1 MRKGNFKLRRCFFF
15 FLILSGAGSVV
26 LAQEP
31 EFRTSISS
39 SKIAQHSVFEVQF
52 ELLNANGLDFRPPS
66 FEHFRVV
73 GGPSIGS
80 STMVINGAVNR
91 SQSWSYSLLAI
102 TQGKL
107 SIGAA
112 TVVAG
117 SKKFITRPVAV
128 EVIAQKDLAK
138 QGSSS
143 SSREPVI
150 LRAETD
156 RKAYYPGQQI
166 LLTYRLLF
174 RENVQTVSTL
184 DEDDYADF
192 FVQHF
197 SDFSREASYETI
209 NGLQFTSRII
219 KSIALFAHQSGT
231 YTIDPMVM
239 SAGINAPFPGNQG
252 FFTMRRI
259 QDVQVASEPL
269 TITILPLPIGAQA
282 SFSGAVGAYQMSLT
296 PGKTEI
302 TTDEAFT
309 FQVEITGNG
318 DSRRWDVP
326 SAVAN
331 GDFEKYDPRIIED
344 KVFDAGNEVSHIRKV
359 AYQMIPAAPGD
370 YKVVVPFTYFDP
382 ARKQYVTITSDTIDL
397 HVTQGTGVPFDTALM
412 HQIASGPPELMNI
425 NPVILKDKFWIS
437 IPHLLLFALLLS
449 GSGLSV
455 FKAAK
460 RKRENQMPEA
470 ERIKH
475 AAATNAYTHY
485 NQLESNMEFLAGHAF
500 FEKAT
505 ETYYKFLIDR
515 FMIPSSEL
523 DETSMRKYMVKA
535 GVNETLTDRAIGFF
549 NQCLTFRYGGIPG
562 GYSREE
568 MLRECRELTDLLA

>member
-1 MRKGNFKLRRCFFF
+1 VRKGNFKTLRYFFL
-15 FLILSGAGSVV
+15 FLILSGAMSVAF
-26 LAQEP
+26 AQEP
-31 EFRTSISS
+31 EFRTSVST

-66 FEHFRVV
+66 FESFKVV

-80 STMVINGAVNR
+80 STMVINGAVSR
-91 SQSWSYSLLAI
+91 SQSWSYSLLAT

-107 SIGAA
+107 TIGSA

-117 SKKFITRPVAV
+117 SKKFITRPVSI
-128 EVIAQKDLAK
+128 EVIAQKDIAK

-143 SSREPVI
+143 SREPVL

-156 RKAYYPGQQI
+156 RKSYYPGQQI
-166 LLTYRLLF
+166 ILTYRLLF
-174 RENVQTVSTL
+174 RENVQTVSTI

-192 FVQHF
+192 FIQNF
-197 SDFSREASYETI
+197 SDFSREATYETI

-231 YTIDPMVM
+231 YTIDPMVL

-269 TITILPLPIGAQA
+269 TITILPLPANAPA
-282 SFSGAVGAYQMSLT
+282 SYSGAVGTYQMSLT
-296 PGKTEI
+296 PGIMQI
-302 TTDEAFT
+302 TTDEAYT
-309 FQVEITGNG
+309 FEVEITGNG

-326 SAVAN
+326 AAVVN
-331 GDFEKYDPRIIED
+331 GDFETYDPKILED

-359 AYQMIPAAPGD
+359 AYQMIPARPGD
-370 YKVVVPFTYFDP
+370 YTVVVPFTYFDP
-382 ARKQYVTITSDTIDL
+382 AQKQYVTIVSDTIEL
-397 HVTQGTGVPFDTALM
+397 NVTQGSGIPFDTSSLNKV
-412 HQIASGPPELMNI
+412 ASGPTELMSI
-425 NPVILKDKFWIS
+425 NPVLLKDKFWVS
-437 IPHLLLFALLLS
+437 IPHLLLFTLVLT
-449 GSGLSV
+449 GSGLN
-455 FKAAK
+455 FFYAAK

-470 ERIKH
+470 QRIRN
-475 AAATNAYTHY
+475 AAAAHANNQY
-485 NQLESNMEFLAGHAF
+485 NQLEANINALPGNTF

-515 FMIPSSEL
+515 FIIPSSEL
-523 DETSMRKYMVKA
+523 DEANLRKYMTKA
-535 GVNETLTDRAIGFF
+535 DVSEPLTDRAVVFF
-549 NQCLTFRYGGIPG
+549 NQCLTVRYGGIPG

-568 MLRECRELTDLLA
+568 MLRECREITHLLA

>member
-1 MRKGNFKLRRCFFF
+1 M
-15 FLILSGAGSVV
+15 

-31 EFRTSISS
+31 EFRTSVSA

-66 FEHFRVV
+66 FESFKVV

-80 STMVINGAVNR
+80 STMVINGAVSR
-91 SQSWSYSLLAI
+91 SQSWSYSLLAT

-107 SIGAA
+107 TIGAA

-117 SKKFITRPVAV
+117 SKKFITRPVSI
-128 EVIAQKDLAK
+128 EVIPQKDIAK

-143 SSREPVI
+143 TSREPVI
-150 LRAETD
+150 LKAEVD
-156 RKAYYPGQQI
+156 RKSYYPGQQI
-166 LLTYRLLF
+166 ILTYRLLF
-174 RENVQTVSTL
+174 RENVQTVSTI

-192 FVQHF
+192 FIQNF
-197 SDFSREASYETI
+197 SDFSREATYETI

-269 TITILPLPIGAQA
+269 TITILPLPMGAPA
-282 SFSGAVGAYQMSLT
+282 SYSGAVGVYQMTLT
-296 PGKTEI
+296 PGKTKI
-302 TTDEAFT
+302 TTDEAFN
-309 FQVEITGNG
+309 FQIEIKGNG
-318 DSRRWDVP
+318 DSRRWDTP
-326 SAVAN
+326 TTIPN
-331 GDFEKYDPRIIED
+331 GDFETYDPKILED
-344 KVFDAGNEVSHIRKV
+344 KVFDAGNEVSHIRTV
-359 AYQMIPAAPGD
+359 AYQMIPARPGD
-370 YKVVVPFTYFDP
+370 YTVVIPFTYFDP
-382 ARKQYVTITSDTIDL
+382 AQKQYVTIASDTIDL
-397 HVTQGTGVPFDTALM
+397 HVTQGIGIPFDTSTLNKKAT
-412 HQIASGPPELMNI
+412 GPPELMRI
-425 NPVILKDKFWIS
+425 NPLLLKDKFWVS
-437 IPHLLLFALLLS
+437 IPHLLLFAMVLY
-449 GSGLSV
+449 GSGLS
-455 FKAAK
+455 FFYAAK

-470 ERIKH
+470 QRIRND
-475 AAATNAYTHY
+475 AADNAYLQY
-485 NQLESNMEFLAGHAF
+485 NRLEANINAMPGNTF

-523 DETSMRKYMVKA
+523 DEASLKKYMVKA
-535 GVNETLTDRAIGFF
+535 EINEASTDRAVEFF
-549 NQCLTFRYGGIPG
+549 NQCLTVRYGGIPG
-562 GYSREE
+562 GYSRAE
-568 MLRECRELTDLLA
+568 MLRECRELTQLLA